1 MSTQETRQPRAFQ
14 AESLQPTA
22 VLCRPVPLRTAQLHE
37 SCTDLCLL
45 SMLLSGTSCT
55 MTPRTSV
62 GTRVRG
68 PLTELEH
75 DVMQA
80 VWDAAPCSVEAVY
93 QVVSRTRH
101 VKETTVR
108 TLLRRLEQKGY
119 LRHEAEG
126 RAYLYHA
133 TEPSRSLAARAVR
146 QIIDRLCQG
155 SVEELV
161 SGMVDANVLSQG
173 ELKQLE
179 TLVRSRRRRK

>member
-1 MSTQETRQPRAFQ
+1 MTS
-14 AESLQPTA
+14 
-22 VLCRPVPLRTAQLHE
+22 RTIL
-37 SCTDLCLL
+37 
-45 SMLLSGTSCT
+45 
-55 MTPRTSV
+55 P
-62 GTRVRG
+62 RVRG
-68 PLTELEH
+68 PLTELES
-75 DVMQA
+75 DVMRA
-80 VWDAAPCSVEAVY
+80 VWDGAPCSVEAVH
-93 QVVSRTRH
+93 QVVSRTRR

-126 RAYLYHA
+126 RAFLYQA
-133 TEPSRSLAARAVR
+133 MEPSRSLAARAVR